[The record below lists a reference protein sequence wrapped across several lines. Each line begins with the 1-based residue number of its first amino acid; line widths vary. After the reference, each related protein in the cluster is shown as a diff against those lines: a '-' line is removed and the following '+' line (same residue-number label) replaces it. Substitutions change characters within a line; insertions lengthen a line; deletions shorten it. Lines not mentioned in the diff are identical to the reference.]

1 MNRSTMVIL
10 AASAVSL
17 GGVVYAQTPIGALIT
32 AQKNTYNGV
41 KGNWLKTAE
50 KMPEENYN
58 FKPTPDVQSFAE
70 RVAHMAGQA
79 AGCSRIKGEA
89 KPNPATGKTSK
100 ADLVAA
106 LKASFDECDAAWES
120 MNDTTAVEM
129 MAGRGGAMTPKI
141 ATLIG
146 NNVHLNEVYGATA
159 VYLRLKG
166 IVPPSSEGARGG
178 R

>member
-1 MNRSTMVIL
+1 MNRIALLIL
-10 AASAVSL
+10 TASLA
-17 GGVVYAQTPIGALIT
+17 GVVHAQTPIGALIT
-32 AQKNTYNGV
+32 AQKAAYNSA
-41 KGNWLKTAE
+41 KNNWIKTAE
-50 KMPEENYN
+50 KMPEENYSY
-58 FKPTPDVQSFAE
+58 KPTPDVQTFAE
-70 RVAHMAGQA
+70 RVAHMAGQIG
-79 AGCSRIKGEA
+79 GCSRIKGEA
-89 KPNPATGKTSK
+89 KQNPATGKTSK

-129 MAGRGGAMTPKI
+129 MAGRGGAQTPKI
-141 ATLIG
+141 GTLIQ

>member
-1 MNRSTMVIL
+1 MNRSALFVL
-10 AASAVSL
+10 AASVA
-17 GGVVYAQTPIGALIT
+17 GVVYAQSPMSMLIT
-32 AQKNTYNGV
+32 AQKATYNGV
-41 KGNWLKTAE
+41 KNNWLKTAE
-50 KMPEENYN
+50 KMPEGDYNY
-58 FKPTPDVQSFAE
+58 KPVPEVQSFAE

-79 AGCSRIKGEA
+79 AGCARIRGEQ

-106 LKASFDECDAAWES
+106 LKASFDECDAAWEA
-120 MNDTTAVEM
+120 MTDTTAVEL
-129 MAGRGGAMTPKI
+129 MAGRGGGQTPKI

-146 NNVHLNEVYGATA
+146 NNIHLNEVYGATA